1 MLNRATAS
9 PRMGRPHPR
18 RVVHE
23 ALSREPEGL
32 PAEANGWPGMGWGWR
47 PHMHL
52 PTEDLGELGELSAQA
67 ENG

>member
-32 PAEANGWPGMGWGWR
+32 PAEANGWPGMGWG
-47 PHMHL
+47 
-52 PTEDLGELGELSAQA
+52 
-67 ENG
+67 